1 MCVHNECLIVLALA
15 AEREHPPVVEDTGY
29 SHTADNCKHKL
40 LQSGRSPMESNT
52 QNRPA
57 AAGGTGCTGHSRFCM
72 LSRTAMIYGLTAVAA
87 AAAACSLNSRG
98 REQLS

>member
-1 MCVHNECLIVLALA
+1 MCFHNESVIALALA
-15 AEREHPPVVEDTGY
+15 AEGEHPPVVEDTGY
-29 SHTADNCKHKL
+29 SHTADNCNHKL
-40 LQSGRSPMESNT
+40 LQSGRSPTESNT

-57 AAGGTGCTGHSRFCM
+57 AAGGTGCTGHSRFYT
-72 LSRTAMIYGLTAVAA
+72 LSRTAMICGLTAAA